1 VTPLEVIDTAVKV
14 GLGAA
19 ISGLSAYWMGKSK
32 ARDDLRRER
41 LTRHH
46 GLLEKSAEQIE
57 SFSHV
62 ILRYWALMIEWV
74 RARDQG
80 FVLQPHRAEELAKS
94 KAELFN
100 AFSDLTSAEA
110 KLLLLGHAEAQKRL
124 RIFGELSKQ
133 IRREAFEGNKSLT
146 EQKMEDFRTQ
156 LLTAR
161 EALFSEVSR
170 IYRSET

>member
-1 VTPLEVIDTAVKV
+1 MNSRVPDLPSRGRLPAGFACWKTSPHVKRLGFTGAEVTPLEVIDTAVKV

-80 FVLQPHRAEELAKS
+80 FVLEPHRAEELAKS

-100 AFSDLTSAEA
+100 AFSDLTSA
-110 KLLLLGHAEAQKRL
+110 
-124 RIFGELSKQ
+124 
-133 IRREAFEGNKSLT
+133 
-146 EQKMEDFRTQ
+146 
-156 LLTAR
+156 
-161 EALFSEVSR
+161 
-170 IYRSET
+170 

>member
-1 VTPLEVIDTAVKV
+1 MTPLEVVDTAVKV

-80 FVLQPHRAEELAKS
+80 LTLQPHRAEELTKS

-110 KLLLLGHAEAQKRL
+110 KLLLLGHTEAQKRL
-124 RIFGELSKQ
+124 RVFGDLSKQ
-133 IRREAFEGNKSLT
+133 IRREAYDGSKSLT
-146 EQKMEDFRTQ
+146 EQKMEEFRTQ
-156 LLTAR
+156 LLAAR
-161 EALFSEVSR
+161 EELFSEVSR
-170 IYRSET
+170 VYRSET